1 MNQQIQSNTS
11 STFLKTEGGK
21 TESNS
26 IEIPS
31 ISLPKGGGAI
41 KGIDEKFSVNAV
53 NGTVGFSGP
62 LPFSQARQLS
72 PSHGISYNSGAGNG
86 VFGLGWSLDIP
97 TIKRKTDKG
106 LPQYLDETDSDIF
119 LFSEAE
125 DLVPAFQKKE
135 DGSFRLDE
143 YGEYIIHEKPS
154 EDDQFTI
161 RYYKPRLEGLFARI
175 ERWTNNTNKEVK
187 WRITTKENVTT
198 LFGWTEQARISNPAA
213 AAKTFEWLPEFI
225 FDDKGNCAHYV
236 YKKEDSAGVDKS
248 FIHNSNRMN
257 DDNIRYTNTYL
268 KKVCYGNK
276 TPYYFKYIDDAFPSE
291 TEYFFTTE
299 FDYGEHDDEKPEEVT
314 KEWDFRPDAF
324 SNYKPGFEIRT
335 TRLCKRVLLFHHFKG
350 EKEYDGLVR
359 SLNFEYDTSS
369 EQDFTFLK
377 SVTSYGYI
385 KKPDGT
391 YSHKKLPPMEF
402 EYQKHD
408 WNREVRFVSD
418 DNLIHAP
425 IGLDEQQYQFTDL
438 FNEGLSGILTEQA
451 NGWYYKHNLGNG
463 KFEQAK
469 LVTPKPSFAGL
480 GGQLQLADLE
490 ADGGKQLV
498 SRSNGLN
505 GFFELDDDNDWMGF
519 RSFKSIPNIDFAD
532 PNTRMLDLNGDGKP
546 EVVISE
552 DNVFTWYPSEG
563 RNGFSAARKTYK
575 PFDEEEGPHV
585 VFADSK
591 QTIYLADMSGDG
603 MTDIVRIR
611 NGEVCYW
618 ANLGYGKFG
627 AKIAMDEAPVF
638 DHPDTFNPAY
648 LKLADIDG
656 SGTTDIIYLGRNKF
670 TCWKNLSGN
679 RFGSTP
685 FEIENFPE
693 IHSQAKITVT
703 DLLGNGVACIVWSSP
718 LAKDSGAP
726 LKYIDLMNSKKPHIM
741 VSYKNNLGKEVSLEY
756 TPSTKFYIEDK
767 LAGKPWVTKLHFP
780 VHCVSKTITEDKIS
794 GHRFVSEYKYH
805 HGYYDHPEREFRGFG
820 MVEQIDSESFEHWI
834 KSDASNIVEKEL
846 HQEPVITK
854 TWNHTGAFLQKDNV
868 LNQFAKDYWYEE
880 MHRNGFNATHYEIAL
895 PDARLIAEEGL
906 DAGILDHLTAQ
917 EWQEALR
924 ACKGMTLR
932 TEVFAQDAEKFGN
945 TADARKRALT
955 PYTVSAQN
963 CFIQLLQ
970 PKGKNRHAVFAV
982 MESEAITYNYERD
995 PEDPRIAHKLNI
1007 KLNEYGNV
1015 LEAAEVVYPRL
1026 ITDTDLPEETQQAQ
1040 SETVI
1045 LYSQNK
1051 YTNDVFEND
1060 NHLLRLAS
1068 EVKTYELKNVPK
1080 DNDYYRPTDFT
1091 DILSDSNSDTA
1102 EYHDFE
1108 KPLVEGK
1115 AQKRLIEHLRSTY
1128 YKNDL
1133 TAALPLHQLES
1144 LALPFESYQL
1154 AYTPKLLE
1162 DIFDDRANDDLMSE
1176 GKFTHS
1182 EGGANWWIRSGT
1194 AQYLK
1199 DGENF
1204 DAAAKRF
1211 FQPVSYTDPFGA
1223 KAKVSYYKEYY
1234 LFIEETEDA
1243 IGNKTKVDLFNFRTL
1258 SPQQMLDINN
1268 NITEVVSDELGLV
1281 KALAFKG
1288 KGNEADELTGIT
1300 EITEPEEQTAIT
1312 DFFQASDSDQLISV
1326 GKELL
1331 HNATTRFVYD
1341 FDAYFRSGHPAMAA
1355 SINREQHV
1363 QQNTDSP
1370 IQIDFEYT
1378 GGLGEVLMQKM
1389 QAEPGPAKQVI
1400 IGENDEITIEEMDT
1414 AAKSPAQIRWI
1425 GNGRTIKNNKGNVVK
1440 QYEPYFSVT
1449 HRFEDVKE
1457 MVESGVTP
1465 LMYYD
1470 AAGRLIKTE
1479 MPDGTFTKV
1488 VFDSWKQAEYDAND
1502 NVLES
1507 EWYLKRTDQARTDY
1521 IAAPSEHAAAEEA
1534 AKHANTPNVQ
1544 HLDTLGRPI
1553 LSVEHNK
1560 HRESDT
1566 DEFYHTKVE
1575 LDSEGNL
1582 RAVKDARG
1590 NTVMQYKY
1598 DMLGNMV
1605 YENSMDAGE
1614 RWMLT
1619 NIASNPHYVWDINER
1634 VLEDGS
1640 MVQEDRVFRTVYD
1653 ALQRPIKNQLKVN
1666 EGGWKLIE
1674 RIVYGESRPDAF
1686 EKNLRG
1692 QVFKHYDSSGLIT
1705 HKAFDLKGNLV
1716 EANRQLTQT
1725 YDAEIIDWT
1734 TEEPSEEIF
1743 IQKTAYDA
1751 LNRITKL
1758 ENWHLEGRLPGIYTP
1773 KYNERGI
1780 LKGETLSVNG
1790 QLTEAIRNIEYNAKG
1805 QKTRVQ
1811 YGNGTTTR
1819 YHYDTHNFR
1828 LKQLRTTRSSPGD
1841 KLPVGPTNL
1850 SDPHV
1855 LQNLYYTYDPVGNI
1869 TEILDDAYESVFFKN
1884 QKVEPRSK
1892 YEYDAL
1898 YRLIKAKG
1906 RENNQATGALGQ
1918 FDSMPFEVDMPISD
1932 KALRN
1937 YTQHYFYDS
1946 VGNIHKIKHVANGG
1960 CWTRH
1965 YRYEEQSNRLLSTW
1979 TGSCE
1984 TDESDDLDFDDQT
1997 NAIHYNY
2004 DTHGSML
2011 NLGNSPDEYRM
2022 QWDYR
2027 DMIHRA
2033 NLGGGGTAFYNYD
2046 SDKERTRKRII
2057 RNGNQIEER
2066 LYLGGFELYRMWQG
2080 GVVVEEIETHHL
2092 FADKQRL
2099 LIAEHVLQTDNNVLN
2114 TGILYR
2120 YQYSNHLGSAS
2131 LELDGNANIISYEE
2145 YHPYGTS
2152 AYQARNKAIKA
2163 TSKRYR
2169 FTGMERDK
2177 ETGLS
2182 YHSARYYLPW
2192 LGRWCSADPIGIGD
2206 GVNVYRYV
2214 SNNFINRVD
2223 KEGENEHEISNLL
2236 YCSIID
2242 SDETALINL
2251 YYELLELDPDEYQ
2264 GNIYRRILPDSPT
2277 SSNYSAAA
2285 TFTGNDP
2292 INNRT
2297 RWALQILTLQYAI
2310 HFGLDELI
2318 DKAENSTDFSY
2329 QIHQTAFQFA
2339 NEVDTIEWIPWL
2351 ILRKVD
2357 VPRAAEIL
2365 FIPKGL
2371 VLGSLSAFESIAYNP
2386 YCIQCANS
2394 EFQETYQNYI
2404 SSGGQ
2409 SFGGHVINW
2418 TIETTNSPHGFD
2430 SLPWH
2435 GKTLRWVIDFSS
2447 NVGTGFINIASS
2459 SNTSSTS
2466 ILHGTD
2472 PRGYSPTTNRQNI
2485 EERDEISNQD
2495 IVREQNERRSRNNC
2509 ALVCR

>member
-1 MNQQIQSNTS
+1 MKGQTQNTS
-11 STFLKTEGGK
+11 SSNLLKTDGVK
-21 TESNS
+21 TKSNA

-53 NGTVGFSGP
+53 NGTSSFSIP
-62 LPFSQARQLS
+62 LPFSPARGASPELNLS
-72 PSHGISYNSGAGNG
+72 YSSGSGNG
-86 VFGLGWSLDIP
+86 TFGLGWNFNLGS
-97 TIKRKTDKG
+97 IKRKTDNG
-106 LPQYLDETDSDIF
+106 LPQYLDEIDSDIF

-125 DLVPAFQKKE
+125 DLVPVFHKNE
-135 DGSFRLDE
+135 DGSFNLDE
-143 YGEYIIHEKPS
+143 QGEYIIREKYS
-154 EDDQFTI
+154 EDNQFMI
-161 RYYKPRLEGLFARI
+161 RYYRPRLEGLFARI
-175 ERWTNNTNKEVK
+175 ERWTNKTNNEIK
-187 WRITTKENVTT
+187 WRVTTKENVTT
-198 LFGWTEQARISNPAA
+198 LFGWTEQARISNPADA
-213 AAKTFEWLPEFI
+213 TKIFEWLPEFI
-225 FDDKGNCAHYV
+225 FDNKGNCAHYI
-236 YKKEDSAGVDKS
+236 YKKDNLAGIDES
-248 FIHNSNRMN
+248 LIHNNNRIK
-257 DDNIRYTNTYL
+257 DVNISYTNTYL

-276 TPYYFKYIDDAFPSE
+276 NPYKKFGDLFPLESD
-291 TEYFFTTE
+291 FCFTTE
-299 FDYGEHDDEKPEEVT
+299 FDYGEHDKEKPEEIVR
-314 KEWDFRPDAF
+314 EWDFRLDAF

-335 TRLCKRVLLFHHFKG
+335 TRLCKRVLLFHHFDG
-350 EKEYDGLVR
+350 EGEYDGLVR

-377 SVTSYGYI
+377 SVTSFGYI
-385 KKPDGT
+385 KKSDGS
-391 YSHKKLPPMEF
+391 YSQKNLPPMEF

-408 WNREVRFVSD
+408 WNKEIRTVSA

-425 IGLDEQQYQFTDL
+425 SGLDEEHYQFTDL
-438 FNEGLSGILTEQA
+438 FNEGLSGILAEQA
-451 NGWYYKHNLGNG
+451 NGWYYKRSLGNG

-469 LVTPKPSFAGL
+469 LVSPKPSFAGL
-480 GGQLQLADLE
+480 GGQFQLADLD
-490 ADGGKQLV
+490 ADGCKQLV
-498 SRSNGLN
+498 SRSHGLN
-505 GFFELDDDNDWMGF
+505 GFFELDDDNEWIGF
-519 RSFKSIPNIDFAD
+519 RSFQSVPNIDFAD
-532 PNTRMLDLNGDGKP
+532 PNTHMLDLNGDGKP
-546 EVVISE
+546 EIVISE
-552 DNVFTWYPSEG
+552 ENVFTWYPSEG
-563 RNGFSAARKTYK
+563 RNGYAAAKKSSK
-575 PFDEEEGPHV
+575 PFDEAVGPNL
-585 VFADSK
+585 VFADSQ
-591 QTIYLADMSGDG
+591 QTMYLADMSGDG

-618 ANLGYGKFG
+618 PNLGYGKFG
-627 AKIAMDEAPVF
+627 AKVAMDDAPVF
-638 DHPDTFNPAY
+638 DHPDTFNSAY

-656 SGTTDIIYLGRNKF
+656 SGNTDIIYLGKNKF
-670 TCWKNLSGN
+670 TCWKNFSGN

-693 IHSQAKITVT
+693 IHSQAKIIVT

-718 LAKDSGAP
+718 LSNDANSP

-741 VSYKNNLGKEVSLEY
+741 VSHKNNLGKEVSLEY

-780 VHCVSKTITEDKIS
+780 VHCVSKTITQDKIS
-794 GHRFVSEYKYH
+794 GHRFVSAYKYH

-834 KSDASNIVEKEL
+834 KSDASNIVEKDL
-846 HQEPVITK
+846 YQEPVITK
-854 TWNHTGAFLQKDNV
+854 TWNHTGAFLQKDNI

-880 MHRNGFNATHYEIAL
+880 MQRNGFNATHHEIAL
-895 PDARLIAEEGL
+895 PDARLIAAEGL

-945 TADARKRALT
+945 TADARMRAMT

-1026 ITDTDLPEETQQAQ
+1026 ITDTDLPDETQQAQ

-1045 LYSQNK
+1045 LYSQNH

-1068 EVKTYELKNVPK
+1068 EVKTYELKNVPR
-1080 DNDYYRPTDFT
+1080 DNDYYRPVDFEG
-1091 DILSDSNSDTA
+1091 ILSDSNSDTA
-1102 EYHDFE
+1102 GYHDFE
-1108 KPLVEGK
+1108 KPLMEGK
-1115 AQKRLIEHLRSTY
+1115 AQKRLIEHVRSTY

-1154 AYTPKLLE
+1154 AYTPELLE
-1162 DIFDDRANDDLMSE
+1162 DIFDDRANDDDLMIE

-1182 EGGANWWIRSGT
+1182 EGDSNWWIRSGT

-1211 FQPVSYTDPFGA
+1211 FQPVSFTDPFGA
-1223 KAKVSYYKEYY
+1223 KTKVSYYKEYY
-1234 LFIEETEDA
+1234 LFFEETEDA
-1243 IGNKTKVDLFNFRTL
+1243 VGNKNKVDLFNFRTL
-1258 SPQQMLDINN
+1258 SPQQTLDISN

-1281 KALAFKG
+1281 KAFALKG

-1341 FDAYFRSGHPAMAA
+1341 FDAYVQSGHPAMAA
-1355 SINREQHV
+1355 SITREQHV

-1370 IQIDFEYT
+1370 IQIGFEYT

-1400 IGENDEITIEEMDT
+1400 IGENDEITIEKINT
-1414 AAKSPAQIRWI
+1414 AEKSPPQIRWI

-1440 QYEPYFSVT
+1440 QYEPYFSVS

-1457 MVESGVTP
+1457 LVESGVTP

-1479 MPDGTFTKV
+1479 MPDGTFSKIE
-1488 VFDSWKQAEYDAND
+1488 FDSWKQAEYDAND
-1502 NVLES
+1502 TVLES
-1507 EWYLKRTDQARTDY
+1507 KWYLKRTDQARTDY
-1521 IAAPSEHAAAEEA
+1521 IAAPSEHLAAEKA

-1544 HLDTLGRPI
+1544 YLDTLGRPI
-1553 LSVEHNK
+1553 LSIEHNK
-1560 HRESDT
+1560 DRET
-1566 DEFYHTKVE
+1566 NADEFYHTKVE

-1582 RAVKDARG
+1582 RAVTDARG
-1590 NTVMQYKY
+1590 NVVMQYKY

-1619 NIASNPHYVWDINER
+1619 NIASNPHYVWDKNER

-1640 MVQEDRVFRTVYD
+1640 MVLEDRVFRTVYD

-1666 EGGWKLIE
+1666 EGVWKLIE
-1674 RIVYGESRPDAF
+1674 KMVYGESRPDAL

-1692 QVFKHYDSSGLIT
+1692 QVYTHYDSSGLIT
-1705 HKAFDLKGNLV
+1705 NKAFDFKGNLLEV
-1716 EANRQLTQT
+1716 NRQLTQT
-1725 YDAEIIDWT
+1725 YDAQSIDWNH
-1734 TEEPSEEIF
+1734 EAPSEEVF
-1743 IQKTAYDA
+1743 VQKTDYDA
-1751 LNRITKL
+1751 LNRMTRL
-1758 ENWHLEGRLPGIYTP
+1758 ENWHFAGGSPGVYQP
-1773 KYNERGI
+1773 KYNERGL
-1780 LKGETLSVNG
+1780 LKSETLSVDR
-1790 QLTEAIRNIEYNAKG
+1790 QLTEAVRNIEYNAKG
-1805 QKTRVQ
+1805 QKTRLQ

-1841 KLPVGPTNL
+1841 KLPVAPTNL

-1855 LQNLYYTYDPVGNI
+1855 LQNLFYTYDPVGNI
-1869 TEILDDAYESVFFKN
+1869 TEILDDAYEPVFFNN
-1884 QKVEPRSK
+1884 QEVEPKSQ

-1906 RENNQATGALGQ
+1906 RENSQATGAPGQLGPK
-1918 FDSMPFEVDMPISD
+1918 PFEVDMPVTD

-1937 YTQHYFYDS
+1937 YTQHYYYDS
-1946 VGNIHKIKHVANGG
+1946 VGNIDKIRHVANGG
-1960 CWTRH
+1960 SWSRH
-1965 YRYEEQSNRLLSTW
+1965 YGYADNSNRLLRAW
-1979 TGSCE
+1979 KGDNE
-1984 TDESDDLDFDDQT
+1984 AD
-1997 NAIHYNY
+1997 AIHYRY

-2011 NLGNSPDEYRM
+2011 NLGNSPDEYSM

-2027 DMIHRA
+2027 DMIDRV
-2033 NLGGGGTAFYNYD
+2033 NLEGGGTAYYNYD
-2046 SDKERTRKRII
+2046 STKERTRKRIE

-2066 LYLGGFELYRMWQG
+2066 FYLGGFELYRKWQG
-2080 GVVVEEIETHHL
+2080 EMVVEEIETHHL
-2092 FADKQRL
+2092 FADEQRL
-2099 LIAEHVLQTDNNVLN
+2099 LIAEHVLQTDNNDLN

-2120 YQYSNHLGSAS
+2120 YEYSNHLGSSS
-2131 LELDGNANIISYEE
+2131 LELDENANIISYEE

-2152 AYQARNKAIKA
+2152 SYQARNKNIKA
-2163 TSKRYR
+2163 KAKRYR
-2169 FTGMERDK
+2169 YTGMERDE
-2177 ETGLS
+2177 ETGMA

-2192 LGRWCSADPIGIGD
+2192 LGRWCSTDPIGIGGGLNLYKYALNNTINFDDTSGMEPESDVTFTFEGDSYNASTGMWD
-2206 GVNVYRYV
+2206 GEYV
-2214 SNNFINRVD
+2214 QNIEMEPLVF
-2223 KEGENEHEISNLL
+2223 
-2236 YCSIID
+2236 D
-2242 SDETALINL
+2242 STAVRGLINIP
-2251 YYELLELDPDEYQ
+2251 YYYVTYDDLRDNIPDGYWLSHDVTRGNFRDFYNRDTNIWEVLIPEKSVMELVNESFRESPNMPWAHAY
-2264 GNIYRRILPDSPT
+2264 NRRSDDVYNE
-2277 SSNYSAAA
+2277 NY
-2285 TFTGNDP
+2285 
-2292 INNRT
+2292 
-2297 RWALQILTLQYAI
+2297 
-2310 HFGLDELI
+2310 
-2318 DKAENSTDFSY
+2318 
-2329 QIHQTAFQFA
+2329 
-2339 NEVDTIEWIPWL
+2339 
-2351 ILRKVD
+2351 
-2357 VPRAAEIL
+2357 RAAEHYIWSYTVMKEDDIVL
-2365 FIPKGL
+2365 RAGSFINPITYYIAGWPRFIYRNPTLRDSNEQPPK
-2371 VLGSLSAFESIAYNP
+2371 LSTMIWGIQGAFDALEL
-2386 YCIQCANS
+2386 
-2394 EFQETYQNYI
+2394 E
-2404 SSGGQ
+2404 
-2409 SFGGHVINW
+2409 
-2418 TIETTNSPHGFD
+2418 NSP
-2430 SLPWH
+2430 
-2435 GKTLRWVIDFSS
+2435 T
-2447 NVGTGFINIASS
+2447 
-2459 SNTSSTS
+2459 TS
-2466 ILHGTD
+2466 IFHGTD
-2472 PRGYSPTTNRQNI
+2472 PRGYGPVTNRQNI
-2485 EERDEISNQD
+2485 EGRDENSNQD
-2495 IVREQNERRSRNNC
+2495 IVRERNEKRSRNNC